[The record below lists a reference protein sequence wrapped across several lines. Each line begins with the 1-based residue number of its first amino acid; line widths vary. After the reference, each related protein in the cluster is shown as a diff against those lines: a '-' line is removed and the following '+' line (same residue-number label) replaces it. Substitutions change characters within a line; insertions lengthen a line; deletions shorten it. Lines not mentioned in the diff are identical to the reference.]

1 MAAAEFLTEGETR
14 VFPRELDRSYPV
26 IVRGEGAWLIGA
38 GGRRYLDSI
47 SGGAMVTSIG
57 HGVSEIVEAARRQA
71 EEISFIYN
79 QQFTSP
85 AQEQLAN
92 EVVELAP
99 PGFERVHF
107 TSGGAEANETAL
119 RLARLYHAERGE
131 TTRWRVITQAQSYHG
146 PTMATFALTG
156 RPAMTAPFDVFVNAH
171 PHVRPSTWRWDP
183 SGEAALAE
191 LDQIIAELGADSIAA
206 FMCEPV
212 GAAALPAYRPPDRFW
227 EGLRERAD
235 RHGFLI
241 MLDEVVTGFGR
252 TGSWFAADQLPVAVD
267 VISTAKGLGAGYA
280 PVGGIITT
288 GEVYR
293 AFAEG
298 SRNFEAGHTWDGAP
312 LPCAVG
318 TAVLDYLKRHRLIE
332 RVAEL
337 GPKLRDSFSA
347 ALADCSLVKEVR
359 GEGFLIGL
367 DFVDPRDG
375 ESFLPEELR
384 VGRRIDLAALEREVL
399 IYSTQ
404 PTGDGYACDQTLI
417 APPFIASD
425 RELEQ
430 MVERI
435 AEAVRS
441 VSDEVERE
449 LGLTGI
455 PA

>member
-1 MAAAEFLTEGETR
+1 MTVTEFLMEGETS

-26 IVRGEGAWLIGA
+26 IVRGEGSWLIGA
-38 GGRRYLDSI
+38 GGRRYLDAI

-57 HGVSEIVEAARRQA
+57 HGITEIVEAARKQA

-85 AQEQLAN
+85 AQEQLAA

-131 TTRWRVITQAQSYHG
+131 PSRWRVITQAQSYHG

-156 RPAMTAPFDVFVNAH
+156 RPAMTAPFDVYVNSH

-183 SGEAALAE
+183 SGKAALAE
-191 LDQIIAELGADSIAA
+191 LDEVIERHGADSIAA

-212 GAAALPAYRPPDRFW
+212 SAAALPAYRPPDLFW

-252 TGSWFAADQLPVAVD
+252 TGTWFAADQLPIAVD

-280 PVGGIITT
+280 PVGGMICTAD
-288 GEVYR
+288 VYQ

-318 TAVLDYLKRHRLIE
+318 TAVLDYIKRHGLID
-332 RVAEL
+332 RVAERAPRL
-337 GPKLRDSFSA
+337 HQSFRE
-347 ALADCSLVKEVR
+347 ALDGCAMVKEVR

-367 DFVDPRDG
+367 DYVDPRDG
-375 ESFLPEELR
+375 ESFLPEELG

-404 PTGDGYACDQTLI
+404 PTGDGLACDQTLI
-417 APPFIASD
+417 APPFVASD
-425 RELEQ
+425 EELEM

-435 AEAVRS
+435 ADAVRTVAES
-441 VSDEVERE
+441 VEQE
-449 LGLTGI
+449 L
-455 PA
+455 ASAEAAA